1 MSAFKIDV
9 EGGELAVLRGATEL
23 LARDHP
29 AILLEAWGADQLDPI
44 HMLLTAAGYERRQPA
59 GFEPRN
65 YLYLAAS

>member
-1 MSAFKIDV
+1 
-9 EGGELAVLRGATEL
+9 LQGAAEL

-44 HMLLTAAGYERRQPA
+44 HALLTAAGYQRRQPS

-65 YLYLAAS
+65 YLYLADS